1 MPTDEQPCPWCR
13 EKAGYRALS
22 PVESSRPA
30 RRIFWQS
37 FVLSA
42 TDIVRHPLTYVP
54 ALVGAKGREMCCQG
68 CGHLVPI
75 CPGASSVG
83 RVLPHRPGRGRRA
96 DSRCG

>member
-22 PVESSRPA
+22 PVESSRLA
-30 RRIFWQS
+30 RRILWQS

-42 TDIVRHPLTYVP
+42 ADIVRHSLTYVP

-68 CGHLVPI
+68 CGHLVRI
-75 CPGASSVG
+75 CPGCDAT
-83 RVLPHRPGRGRRA
+83 HRWLSAGLRTCT
-96 DSRCG
+96 CGTSFL

>member
-22 PVESSRPA
+22 PSESSRLA

-42 TDIVRHPLTYVP
+42 TDIVRHPLSYVP
-54 ALVGAKGREMCCQG
+54 ALIGAKGREICCQR
-68 CGHLVPI
+68 CARLVRI
-75 CPGASSVG
+75 CPGCDAT
-83 RVLPHRPGRGRRA
+83 HRWLNAGLLTCT
-96 DSRCG
+96 CGTSFL